1 MLILLLA
8 ASLSG
13 AAPADPPAV
22 PPGRGSYEYDAEA
35 QVRIPLA
42 GFRIRDFRA
51 VDDETLYFRT
61 SRRDW
66 YRADMIGPCF
76 ALRSALRIGLDTHGS
91 STLDNTSSV
100 VAGGESCRI
109 HSLVRSGPPERR

>member
-1 MLILLLA
+1 MLSLLLA

-13 AAPADPPAV
+13 AALADTPAMTPV
-22 PPGRGSYEYDAEA
+22 

-42 GFRIRDFRA
+42 GFRIRSFRA

-61 SRRDW
+61 GRRDW

-76 ALRSALRIGLDTHGS
+76 TLRSALRIGLDTHGS

-100 VAGGESCRI
+100 IAGGEICRI
-109 HSLVRSGPPERR
+109 HSLVRSGPPKRR